1 MNHRLL
7 PDEVV
12 ALILKKADQYK
23 LRDYCNYA
31 LINKQFNKAANARIW
46 ETLYLLEQD
55 YVARLL
61 PSINNSPRLLGHH
74 VQLIRLKN
82 VRMDDTSFLRLMT
95 HVPNVDILE
104 LHNVDGVTDTSFQQ
118 IPHHIPHLTS
128 LSLDQRHI
136 THLSIEALAQH
147 CHQLRSLSL
156 NNVTLSSRTFAALA
170 ACPLLIDLSF
180 SVDDLPKDPSDA
192 VASSTILDLIAL
204 TSLKYILIRDVTPW
218 FCRAVAATVHSLIWP
233 QLIHLTIRGNALDDA
248 CAMALL
254 NHLLSPK
261 LKQVFL
267 NDSHFLTDRTL
278 DTITTLISDIERVS
292 LDDCEHITHHGV
304 RRMALGC
311 RLLRCIYLY
320 NCGIDATL
328 CFPNLLHVRDC
339 RYDKTPPHYL
349 HLLGPQSLAAIRRGY
364 DLDRINDSNKR

>member
-12 ALILKKADQYK
+12 ELIIKKVDQCK
-23 LRDYCNYA
+23 PRDYCNYA

-46 ETLYLLEQD
+46 ETLCLVKQD
-55 YVARLL
+55 SLVRLL

-74 VQLIRLKN
+74 VRIIRLRD
-82 VRMDDTSFLRLMT
+82 VWMDDISFLRLMT
-95 HVPNVDILE
+95 HVPNVDRLE
-104 LHNVDGVTDTSFQQ
+104 LHNVDGVTDTSFQH
-118 IPHHIPHLTS
+118 IPQHIPHLTS
-128 LSLDQRHI
+128 LRLGQRPI

-156 NNVTLSSRTFAALA
+156 LNSVTLSSRTFATLA
-170 ACPLLIDLSF
+170 ACPLLTRLCF

-192 VASSTILDLIAL
+192 VASSTILDLITL
-204 TSLKYILIRDVTPW
+204 TSLNEITITDVTPW

-233 QLIHLTIRGNALDDA
+233 QLIHLTIRGKALDDA

-254 NHLLSPK
+254 NHLSAK
-261 LKQVFL
+261 LKTVSL
-267 NDSHFLTDRTL
+267 DYSHFLTDCTL

-292 LDDCEHITHHGV
+292 VNGCEHITHHGV

-311 RLLRCIYLY
+311 RPLRCIYLY

-328 CFPNLLHVRDC
+328 CFPDLLHIFDC
-339 RYDKTPPHYL
+339 RYGKTPPHYM
-349 HLLGPQSLAAIRRGY
+349 HLLGPQSLDAIRRGY